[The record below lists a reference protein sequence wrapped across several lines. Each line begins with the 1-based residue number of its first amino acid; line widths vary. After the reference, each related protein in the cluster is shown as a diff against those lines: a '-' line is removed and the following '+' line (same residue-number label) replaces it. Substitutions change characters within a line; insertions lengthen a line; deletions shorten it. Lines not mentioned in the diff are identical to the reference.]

1 MKSLLFSGVGT
12 ALITP
17 FSDGKVDYAALKRL
31 CAYQADRGADALIV
45 CGTTGEAPTLT
56 AIEKLH
62 VVATACEA
70 VGGKIPV
77 IAGTTTN
84 DTTYSMRLSRLAV
97 KEGADGILA
106 VTPYY
111 NRPTAEGLLA
121 HFKAI
126 AETCERPVLLYNIP
140 LRACCE
146 ISDAVYDGLAGHPLI
161 AGIKEASGSVS
172 RAASLVAS
180 YGDDLP
186 LYSGNDD
193 LTLPILSVGGKG
205 VISVASNLFPAE
217 MHILCE
223 CWERGKVSECLA
235 LYRDLLPLMHA
246 LFLET
251 NPIPVKAAM
260 AHLGFCSAEIRL
272 PLTEAKPSS
281 VERLV
286 KAMKPLLG

>member
-17 FSDGKVDYAALKRL
+17 FADGKVDYAALKRL
-31 CAYQADRGADALIV
+31 CAYQADHGADALIV
-45 CGTTGEAPTLT
+45 CGTTGESPTLT
-56 AIEKLH
+56 AIEKLRI
-62 VVATACEA
+62 VAAACEA
-70 VGGKIPV
+70 VEGKIPV

-121 HFKAI
+121 HFQAI
-126 AETCERPVLLYNIP
+126 AETSERPLILYNIP
-140 LRACCE
+140 SRAGCE
-146 ISDAVYDGLAGHPLI
+146 ISDAVYDGLADHPLI
-161 AGIKEASGSVS
+161 AGVKEASGSVS
-172 RAASLVAS
+172 RAASLVAA

-193 LTLPILSVGGKG
+193 LTLPILSIGGKG
-205 VISVASNLFPAE
+205 VISVASNLFPTE
-217 MHILCE
+217 MHTLCVL
-223 CWERGKVSECLA
+223 WKSGRVSECLS
-235 LYRDLLPLMHA
+235 LYRDILPLMHA

-260 AHLGFCSAEIRL
+260 AELGFCSPEIRL
-272 PLTEAKPSS
+272 PLTEAKPTTMA
-281 VERLV
+281 RLIP
-286 KAMKPLLG
+286 AMQPLLG